1 MESANRVVKNT
12 GFLYVKILI
21 TIFISLY
28 STRLILNALGEVN
41 FGIFNLVGG
50 VIGMLY
56 FINGAMIIA
65 TQRYLSFYLGA
76 GDIKKLKAVFSSSV
90 ILHLIIGSI
99 VVILLEVAGL
109 FLFNGS
115 LNIPPDRIGTAK
127 IVFHF
132 MVVSTF
138 FTINAVPFDA
148 SINSH
153 ENMLFDALLGIL
165 ESLLKLGI
173 AVCLLSTLYDKL
185 ILYGLLTAGLT
196 IVIRII
202 KSIYCFR
209 KYEECRTPIKSNI
222 NIPLL
227 KEMILFAG
235 WSLFGLFV
243 YVLRN
248 QGMAILLNLFYGV
261 VVNAAYGIANQVN
274 SNIGSFSS
282 NMLRAINPQIVKSEG
297 AGDRDRMLRLSVLA
311 CKMSFFLLA
320 FFAIPFIIEMP
331 FVLHIWLKN
340 VPENTV
346 IFCQLILLWGLM
358 QLITTGLMTAITAV
372 GDIKVYQIVVGA
384 FQLLNLPLA
393 YILIKLG
400 LPAYFV
406 FVSSIFLEFIAGG
419 LKIHFAQKITG
430 LNVKDFIINT
440 LLKSFLTVSLV
451 FLFALPARFLL
462 QQSFFRAFLVGVI
475 TTLTLLIFC
484 KYIALTST
492 EYNKIRELFLS
503 FYHNFRTRIGIWNN
517 NQPVNGLIDG

>member
-1 MESANRVVKNT
+1 MQPANRVLKNT

-28 STRLILNALGEVN
+28 STRLILNALGAVDY
-41 FGIFNLVGG
+41 GIFNLVGG

-65 TQRYLSFYLGA
+65 TQRYLSFYMGA
-76 GDIKKLKAVFSSSV
+76 GDLTKLKSVFSSSV
-90 ILHLIIGSI
+90 ILHLVIGSTI
-99 VVILLEVAGL
+99 VILLEIGGL
-109 FLFNGS
+109 FLFNGG

-148 SINSH
+148 TINSH
-153 ENMLFDALLGIL
+153 ENMIFDALLGIL

-173 AVCLLSTLYDKL
+173 AIWLIYTAVDKL
-185 ILYGLLTAGLT
+185 ILFGLLTAGLT
-196 IVIRII
+196 IFIRII
-202 KSIYCFR
+202 KGIYCFR
-209 KYEECRTPIKSNI
+209 NYEECRAQIKSHI
-222 NIPLL
+222 NIDLL
-227 KEMILFAG
+227 KEMILFAS

-243 YVLRN
+243 FVLRS
-248 QGMAILLNLFYGV
+248 QGMAILLNLFYGI

-274 SNIGSFSS
+274 SNISSFSS

-297 AGDRDRMLRLSVLA
+297 AGDRERMLRLSVLA

-320 FFAIPFIIEMP
+320 FFAIPIIIEMP
-331 FVLHIWLKN
+331 FVLHVWLKN

-346 IFCQLILLWGLM
+346 IFCQLIIVWGLM

-372 GDIKVYQIVVGA
+372 GDIKVYQIVVGT
-384 FQLLNLPLA
+384 FQLFNLPLA
-393 YILIKLG
+393 YILIKFG

-419 LKIHFAQKITG
+419 LKIHFAHKIAG
-430 LNVKDFIINT
+430 LDVKDFLINT
-440 LLKSFLTVSLV
+440 LLKSVLTVALV
-451 FLFALPARFLL
+451 FLFALPLRFLL
-462 QQSFFRAFLVGVI
+462 QQGFLRAFLVGII
-475 TTLTLLIFC
+475 TTLTILLFS
-484 KYIALTST
+484 KFIALTSA
-492 EYNKIRELFLS
+492 ENNKIKELFLS
-503 FYHNFRTRIGIWNN
+503 FYFDFRNKLLTRNS
-517 NQPVNGLIDG
+517 